1 MTMDIT
7 RQKSLKQYPLQKWH
21 FLILKYILFFSHI
34 DIHEQMLC
42 FNEFVIALIN
52 SDKVLLTNIYPA
64 GEKKIS
70 KINSNRIKAEILKK
84 RSMKVDVINFD
95 SDLDLC
101 KIQSKIEFNL
111 NNNDL
116 ILIMG
121 AGTIS
126 KLPQYLKNAW
136 Q

>member
-1 MTMDIT
+1 M
-7 RQKSLKQYPLQKWH
+7 
-21 FLILKYILFFSHI
+21 
-34 DIHEQMLC
+34 
-42 FNEFVIALIN
+42 
-52 SDKVLLTNIYPA
+52 TNIYSA
-64 GEKKIS
+64 GEKIS
-70 KINSNRIKAEILKK
+70 RINSNRIKAEFKK
-84 RSMKVDVINFD
+84 SMKVDVINFD

-101 KIQSKIEFNL
+101 KIKSKIEFNL
-111 NNNDL
+111 SNNDL

>member
-1 MTMDIT
+1 
-7 RQKSLKQYPLQKWH
+7 
-21 FLILKYILFFSHI
+21 
-34 DIHEQMLC
+34 MLC
-42 FNEFVIALIN
+42 LNEFVIALIN

-64 GEKKIS
+64 GEKNTS
-70 KINSNRIKAEILKK
+70 RINSNRIKAEILKK
-84 RSMKVDVINFD
+84 KSMKVDVINFD

-136 Q
+136 QSYVD

>member
-1 MTMDIT
+1 MKK
-7 RQKSLKQYPLQKWH
+7 KSLK
-21 FLILKYILFFSHI
+21 
-34 DIHEQMLC
+34 
-42 FNEFVIALIN
+42 
-52 SDKVLLTNIYPA
+52 LTPK
-64 GEKKIS
+64 E
-70 KINSNRIKAEILKK
+70 L
-84 RSMKVDVINFD
+84 DVIDFD

-101 KIQSKIEFNL
+101 KIKKKIEFNL

-116 ILIMG
+116 ILTMG

>member
-1 MTMDIT
+1 M
-7 RQKSLKQYPLQKWH
+7 
-21 FLILKYILFFSHI
+21 
-34 DIHEQMLC
+34 
-42 FNEFVIALIN
+42 N
-52 SDKVLLTNIYPA
+52 SDKALLTNIYPA

-70 KINSNRIKAEILKK
+70 QINSKRIRAEILKK
-84 RSMKVDVINFD
+84 RSMKVDVIDFD

-101 KIQSKIEFNL
+101 KIKKKIEFNL

-116 ILIMG
+116 ILTMG

>member
-1 MTMDIT
+1 
-7 RQKSLKQYPLQKWH
+7 
-21 FLILKYILFFSHI
+21 
-34 DIHEQMLC
+34 
-42 FNEFVIALIN
+42 
-52 SDKVLLTNIYPA
+52 
-64 GEKKIS
+64 
-70 KINSNRIKAEILKK
+70 
-84 RSMKVDVINFD
+84 MKVDVINFD

-101 KIQSKIEFNL
+101 KIKKKIEFNL

>member
-1 MTMDIT
+1 M
-7 RQKSLKQYPLQKWH
+7 
-21 FLILKYILFFSHI
+21 
-34 DIHEQMLC
+34 
-42 FNEFVIALIN
+42 
-52 SDKVLLTNIYPA
+52 
-64 GEKKIS
+64 
-70 KINSNRIKAEILKK
+70 
-84 RSMKVDVINFD
+84 DVINFD
-95 SDLDLC
+95 SDLDLYE
-101 KIQSKIEFNL
+101 IQSKIEFNL